1 MVTANTINLKVS
13 IFGAGLFVQKVEY
26 NFELMIRN
34 GALHNLIH
42 LGAQRSLSWKRTFA
56 KFEVSQSWRKP
67 WLKVPIKALC

>member
-42 LGAQRSLSWKRTFA
+42 LGAQRSLSRPRTFA
-56 KFEVSQSWRKP
+56 EFGNFTNTEE
-67 WLKVPIKALC
+67 KARVRQ